1 MYAAPMVDKGT
12 TIAAFASASGLDA
25 VPIKARFL
33 MPWVIDANRKKQ
45 KAI

>member
-1 MYAAPMVDKGT
+1 MLESGP
-12 TIAAFASASGLDA
+12 TIAALASASGLDA

-33 MPWVIDANRKKQ
+33 MPWVIEANRKKQ

>member
-1 MYAAPMVDKGT
+1 MEDKGS

-33 MPWVIDANRKKQ
+33 IPWVIDANRKKQ
-45 KAI
+45 KAM

>member
-1 MYAAPMVDKGT
+1 MQAAPIVDNGP
-12 TIAAFASASGLDA
+12 TIAALASASELDA

-45 KAI
+45 NAM

>member
-1 MYAAPMVDKGT
+1 MEDKGP

-33 MPWVIDANRKKQ
+33 IPWVIDANRKKQ
-45 KAI
+45 KAM

>member
-1 MYAAPMVDKGT
+1 MVDKGT

-33 MPWVIDANRKKQ
+33 MPCVIEAKRKKQ

>member
-1 MYAAPMVDKGT
+1 MVDKGST
-12 TIAAFASASGLDA
+12 MAAFASASGLEA

-45 KAI
+45 KAM